1 MHYKQVVRTG
11 RKLGRREEM
20 PARLKKT
27 GGPPSIEYDADDVQ
41 QLNWDGTTE
50 AFLQV
55 LVSAD
60 TCKIEFKFRTSFGGH
75 ICCSLLP

>member
-50 AFLQV
+50 AFLQ
-55 LVSAD
+55 S
-60 TCKIEFKFRTSFGGH
+60 SG
-75 ICCSLLP
+75 